1 MNHLVIYYM
10 YMETIGSLI
19 DKISIIELKRYH
31 MEEQTKRRDVDKTHI
46 KECCAKLQILNQQ
59 RDKLIQELDQL
70 FEDIVLG
77 KEQLKIYRKF
87 NMYNEPKYKLPNR

>member
-1 MNHLVIYYM
+1 
-10 YMETIGSLI
+10 METIGSLI

-31 MEEQTKRRDVDKTHI
+31 MKEQTNRKNVDKTHI

-59 RDKLIQELDQL
+59 QDDLIQELDKL

-77 KEQLKIYRKF
+77 KKQLKVYRQFK
-87 NMYNEPKYKLPNR
+87 MYNDPKYKLSK

>member
-1 MNHLVIYYM
+1 
-10 YMETIGSLI
+10 METIGSLI

-31 MEEQTKRRDVDKTHI
+31 MKEQTKRKNVDKTHI

-59 RDKLIQELDQL
+59 QNDLIQELDKL

-77 KEQLKIYRKF
+77 KKQLKVYRQFK
-87 NMYNEPKYKLPNR
+87 MYNDPKYKLSK